1 MRSRISGSGL
11 VVGVDADGALER
23 LQRPRDAGGVVGLQL
38 QQRLARRSPAPPRP
52 AVQTTPAA
60 ADTGSSLRAR
70 PAPSRQAATPSE
82 KASSRVSVPVAG
94 AVTTCVSA
102 GVGSGASGSPPWA
115 AIIRRQTSIARPSA
129 SASAGSTSDRPAPAS
144 ISRAS
149 ARVSSTT
156 SAGPP
161 PASTSTDSATSTALP
176 AARPSGRSIAVT
188 RATVRTPAASP
199 RPTIVRASSR
209 ASSASFMNAPEP
221 VFTSST
227 SASAPS
233 AIFLLMI
240 ELAISGIDSTVP
252 VTSRSA

>member
-1 MRSRISGSGL
+1 M
-11 VVGVDADGALER
+11 
-23 LQRPRDAGGVVGLQL
+23 
-38 QQRLARRSPAPPRP
+38 
-52 AVQTTPAA
+52 
-60 ADTGSSLRAR
+60 
-70 PAPSRQAATPSE
+70 
-82 KASSRVSVPVAG
+82 PVAG
-94 AVTTCVSA
+94 AVTTWVSV
-102 GVGSGASGSPPWA
+102 GFGSGASGSPPWA
-115 AIIRRQTSIARPSA
+115 AIMRRHTSMARPSA
-129 SASAGSTSDRPAPAS
+129 SASAGSTSPRPAPAS

-188 RATVRTPAASP
+188 SATVFTPAASP
-199 RPTIVRASSR
+199 RPTIVRARVR
-209 ASSASFMNAPEP
+209 ASAGSFMKAPDP

-252 VTSRSA
+252 VTSRRA